1 MKLLQELL
9 SLRSLSEEAIETLL
23 AADVWKE
30 NKDSA
35 KTFIPQG
42 TFMVKKVKGSDPTEY
57 EVYSDTSGTRKLVGK
72 MDTEELEASY
82 VPVRSGQKEDAEG
95 FTIYRASEEV
105 EAFKYEGDTTKVD
118 LEGSTKTLKK
128 GDYLIRQTEDDEFTY
143 DVQAS
148 KDFEDAYAEKK

>member
-9 SLRSLSEEAIETLL
+9 SLRTLSEEAIETLL
-23 AADVWKE
+23 ASDVWKD

-35 KTFIPQG
+35 KNYIPQG

-57 EVYSDTSGTRKLVGK
+57 EVYSDASGTRKLVAK
-72 MDTEELEASY
+72 MDAEELEGSY

-95 FTIYRASEEV
+95 FTVYRAAEDV
-105 EAFKYEGDTTKVD
+105 EAFKYSGDTIKVD
-118 LEGSTKTLKK
+118 LEGSTKTLNK

-143 DVQAS
+143 DVQAAS
-148 KDFEDAYAEKK
+148 DFEDAFAEKK